1 MRRRPSAK
9 GSMPFILSQFLDACR
24 WIGALLVLSVHA
36 TNIFVN
42 LADIMSAPHS
52 PAVYGW
58 WFVVSWEL
66 GHQAVIGFFVM
77 SGFLVGG
84 AVIAQVKK
92 RKDFLQEYLIHRFA
106 RIYMVT
112 APAIALTLVLDNFGR
127 TVFAGSGAYDITLP
141 PDHLSITTLLGNLAN
156 LQGIWTSYIGTNGPL
171 WSLACEFWYYITFPL
186 LLLPFARNYSPA
198 LRFGGFALGVA
209 FMIALSIPSSFFL
222 SGYSLWV
229 IGALGTLAPRPLIRS
244 RWAALAMY
252 IVAVI
257 PIRLLVRGP
266 LLAQHLWLLQAA
278 DTFTTILFVNL
289 IVTLRYGP
297 LDGWNFLKPTLHRT
311 LADFS
316 FSLYCIH
323 VPFLLFLCAASE
335 QVFGRDWTK
344 ALATPQH
351 WIVMAAAMSAT
362 IVAAYGFSR
371 FTEARTLAARR
382 LLRNAL
388 QRFGEG
394 ETAAPATSPVQ
405 LSDDLAGA
413 NAPAQPERVS

>member
-52 PAVYGW
+52 PGVYAW

-112 APAIALTLVLDNFGR
+112 APAIALTLVLDTTGR
-127 TVFAGSGAYDITLP
+127 TIFAGSGAYESSLFP
-141 PDHLSITTLLGNLAN
+141 GHLSYGVAFGNLVN
-156 LQGIWTSYIGTNGPL
+156 LQGIWTTYFGTNGPL
-171 WSLACEFWYYITFPL
+171 WSLACEFWYYITLPL

-209 FMIALSIPSSFFL
+209 LMIVLSIPSSFFL
-222 SGYSLWV
+222 PGYSLWI
-229 IGALGTLAPRPLIRS
+229 IGALATLVKRPLIRS
-244 RWAALAMY
+244 RWAALAVY
-252 IVAVI
+252 AAAVI
-257 PIRLLVRGP
+257 PIRLLVRGQMI
-266 LLAQHLWLLQAA
+266 AEHYWMLQAV
-278 DTFTTILFVNL
+278 DTFTTLLFVNL
-289 IVTLRYGP
+289 MITLRYGP

-351 WIVMAAAMSAT
+351 WVVMATAMIAA
-362 IVAAYGFSR
+362 IVLAYGFSR
-371 FTEARTLAARR
+371 FTEAKTLAARR
-382 LLRNAL
+382 ILRNAL
-388 QRFGEG
+388 QRFGER
-394 ETAAPATSPVQ
+394 EMAAPATSPAQ

-413 NAPAQPERVS
+413 NAPARPERVS

>member
-52 PAVYGW
+52 PPVYAW

-112 APAIALTLVLDNFGR
+112 GPAIALTFLLDSAGRANF
-127 TVFAGSGAYDITLP
+127 TDAAAYQSALSP
-141 PDHLSITTLLGNLAN
+141 GHLSFDVFLGNIAN
-156 LQGIWTSYIGTNGPL
+156 LQGIWTTWFGTNGPL

-186 LLLPFARNYSPA
+186 LLLPLARNYS
-198 LRFGGFALGVA
+198 LTFRLCGFALGGTLL
-209 FMIALSIPSSFFL
+209 IALSIPGGFFL
-222 SGYSLWV
+222 PGYSLWV
-229 IGALGTLAPRPLIRS
+229 IGSLATLARRPLIRS
-244 RWAALAMY
+244 RWLALAIY
-252 IVAVI
+252 AAAVV

-266 LLAQHLWLLQAA
+266 LLAEHPWLLQAA

-323 VPFLLFLCAASE
+323 VPFLLFICAASE
-335 QVFGRDWTK
+335 QVFGHDWTK
-344 ALATPQH
+344 ALATPRH
-351 WIVMAAAMSAT
+351 WVVMAAAMIAA

-371 FTEARTLAARR
+371 FTEGRTLAARR
-382 LLRNAL
+382 ILRNAL
-388 QRFGEG
+388 QRFGERK
-394 ETAAPATSPVQ
+394 TAAPATSPVQ

-413 NAPAQPERVS
+413 NAPARPERVS

>member
-1 MRRRPSAK
+1 
-9 GSMPFILSQFLDACR
+9 MPFLLSQFLDACR

-42 LADIMSAPHS
+42 LGDIMSAPH
-52 PAVYGW
+52 AAQVYAW

-84 AVIAQVKK
+84 AIIAQIKK
-92 RKDFLQEYLIHRFA
+92 QKDFLQEYLIHRFA

-112 APAIALTLVLDNFGR
+112 APAIALTFLLDSTGR
-127 TVFAGSGAYDITLP
+127 TVFASSTAYEASLTP
-141 PDHLSITTLLGNLAN
+141 GHLSLEALAGNLVN
-156 LQGIWTSYIGTNGPL
+156 LQGIWTTYFGTDGPL

-209 FMIALSIPSSFFL
+209 LLIALSIPSSFFL
-222 SGYSLWV
+222 PGYSLWV
-229 IGALGTLAPRPLIRS
+229 IGSLATLIPRPLIRS
-244 RWAALAMY
+244 RWVALAIY
-252 IVAVI
+252 AAAVI

-266 LLAQHLWLLQAA
+266 LLAEYPWALQAA
-278 DTFTTILFVNL
+278 DTLTTLLFVNL
-289 IVTLRYGP
+289 IVTLRFGP
-297 LDGWNFLKPTLHRT
+297 LDGWSLLKSSLHRA

-335 QVFGRDWTK
+335 QILGRGWTK

-351 WIVMAAAMSAT
+351 WSVMAGAMAAAL
-362 IVAAYGFSR
+362 ILAYAFSR
-371 FTEARTLAARR
+371 LTEAKTLAARR
-382 LLRNAL
+382 ILRNAL

-394 ETAAPATSPVQ
+394 VAEPTAATAVGV
-405 LSDDLAGA
+405 SDDLAKV
-413 NAPAQPERVS
+413 NARPNSERVS

>member
-209 FMIALSIPSSFFL
+209 FMIALSIPGGFFL

-229 IGALGTLAPRPLIRS
+229 IGSLATLARSPAYPL
-244 RWAALAMY
+244 
-252 IVAVI
+252 
-257 PIRLLVRGP
+257 P
-266 LLAQHLWLLQAA
+266 
-278 DTFTTILFVNL
+278 
-289 IVTLRYGP
+289 
-297 LDGWNFLKPTLHRT
+297 
-311 LADFS
+311 
-316 FSLYCIH
+316 
-323 VPFLLFLCAASE
+323 
-335 QVFGRDWTK
+335 
-344 ALATPQH
+344 
-351 WIVMAAAMSAT
+351 
-362 IVAAYGFSR
+362 
-371 FTEARTLAARR
+371 
-382 LLRNAL
+382 
-388 QRFGEG
+388 
-394 ETAAPATSPVQ
+394 
-405 LSDDLAGA
+405 LAGA
-413 NAPAQPERVS
+413 RNVCCCGHSDSLACARSASRSASLAAAGGGHIHHYFVRQSDRDIAVWSPRWLELPQADIAPDIGGFFLLALLHSRAISLVHLRRLRAGFRSRLDQGACDAAALGSSWRRP